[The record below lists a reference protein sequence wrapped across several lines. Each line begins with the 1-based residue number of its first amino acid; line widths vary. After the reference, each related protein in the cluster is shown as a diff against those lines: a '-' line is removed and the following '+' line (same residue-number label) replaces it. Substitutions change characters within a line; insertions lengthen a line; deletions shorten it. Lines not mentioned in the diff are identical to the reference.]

1 MYKVLLSMP
10 EYRVK
15 FYCLIGA
22 LFFLG
27 IGLGMGF
34 ELYPALRT
42 GEFDTM
48 TGSRSQRIQVHLV
61 YREDPL
67 NFLINFIA
75 DAVRSLLMTTIGL
88 GLLWR
93 VLKGAK
99 AFGR

>member
-1 MYKVLLSMP
+1 MP

-34 ELYPALRT
+34 ELYPALST
-42 GEFDTM
+42 GELDTM
-48 TGSRSQRIQVHLV
+48 TGPRSHRIREHLV

-67 NFLINFIA
+67 NFLISFLG
-75 DAVRSLLMTTIGL
+75 DGVRCLLMTTIGL

-93 VLKGAK
+93 VLRGAK